1 MENKENENNANVVF
15 TENEDEISLTETE
28 CAEGVFEKVKAQ
40 KQKEKEEKEKKPA
53 VQQAYEWVESFALA
67 LACMVLLFL
76 FFFKYVTVDGH
87 SMEDTLEN
95 GQKLIIT
102 GVGGYENGDIVV
114 ICEPGTNKPLVKRL
128 IARGG
133 QTVNI
138 DFETWTVY
146 VDGVA
151 LDEPYIKREINANMK
166 RDQFTGPITVPEG
179 YVFVMGDNRNRSSD
193 SRHFG
198 CIDERAI
205 LGKVLLRVTPF
216 AEFGPVD

>member
-102 GVGGYENGDIVV
+102 GVGGYENGDILV

-151 LDEPYIKREINANMK
+151 LDEPYVNSLTLEPE
-166 RDQFTGPITVPEG
+166 DFTEPVTVPEG
-179 YVFVMGDNRNRSSD
+179 HIFVMGDNRNRSTD
-193 SRHFG
+193 SRDARVGVVDTRYLIGRASLRLAPLNQFG
-198 CIDERAI
+198 
-205 LGKVLLRVTPF
+205 RVK
-216 AEFGPVD
+216 